1 MNSPL
6 CRGIAAVVTGPET
19 KPPIVHRVRRDGD
32 GLPLLAYLLRMFTS
46 IPKEEFV
53 RAVEEGC
60 FRIRDDDAPDRSRVI
75 GANERL
81 VAGEILLAQVH
92 SRIPEDPFEPRPPH
106 RLEVLFDGDHLHVV
120 NKPPA
125 LLCYPLGVRTVAA
138 QTIAEAG
145 LEDRGEVIGL
155 RVLHRLDKDTSG
167 ALAFAKNLEADKRIK
182 RMFAKR
188 QVRKTYL
195 ALVRGKFPG
204 GMQLVRARI
213 GKDEGG
219 PIRIRMRIDKK
230 GKDAETMFRTLGHF
244 GDEKHDHGRGFSWV
258 EARPL
263 TGRTH
268 QIRVHLEKMGH
279 PVVGDK
285 LYIDEGRPFLKK
297 WDGELEQADIDALGL
312 PRHALHAWNLVLK
325 HPMEDTVLRFRAPL
339 PPDLVEFAQRRGGPI
354 PEPIPFPELP

>member
-1 MNSPL
+1 VS
-6 CRGIAAVVTGPET
+6 APEPR
-19 KPPIVHRVRRDGD
+19 PPIVHRVRRDGD
-32 GLPLLAYLLRMFTS
+32 GMELLPYLLRMFTS
-46 IPKEEFV
+46 VPEEEF
-53 RAVEEGC
+53 RKAVDEGC
-60 FRIRDDDAPDRSRVI
+60 FSVRDDDAPDRARVL
-75 GANERL
+75 GGGDRL
-81 VAGEILLAQVH
+81 AAGEVLLARVH

-106 RLEVLFDGDHLHVV
+106 RLDVLFDDEHLHVV

-138 QTIAEAG
+138 TTIAEAG

-167 ALAFAKNLEADKRIK
+167 VLAFAKHLEPDKRIK
-182 RMFAKR
+182 RMFVKR

-195 ALVRGKFPG
+195 ALVRGEFPG
-204 GMQLVRARI
+204 GMQLMRARI

-230 GKDAETMFRTLGHF
+230 GRDAETMFRRVGCF
-244 GDEKHDHGRGFSWV
+244 GTEEHDHGRGYSWV

-268 QIRVHLEKMGH
+268 QIRVHLAHMGH

-285 LYIDEGRPFLKK
+285 LYIDDGRPFLKK
-297 WDGELEQADIDALGL
+297 WDGLLEQSDIDRLGL
-312 PRHALHAWNLVLK
+312 ARHALHAWNLVLR
-325 HPMEDTVLRFRAPL
+325 HPMVEQVLRLRAPL
-339 PPDLVEFAQRRGGPI
+339 APDLVDFARRHGGQV
-354 PEPIPFPELP
+354 PEPLPFPELP